1 MMNPIVQIVIE
12 NQMNDESNSPIVNIL
27 ANDQKQELVMQ
38 KGWPDGWNNSEPNEW
53 WVHLCCGWV
62 RQEFRY
68 SCDQAPYRI
77 LDHQVGE
84 GIECFRKKKAFHY
97 FDTIICP

>member
-1 MMNPIVQIVIE
+1 MMNPIVQ
-12 NQMNDESNSPIVNIL
+12 IVNIL

-38 KGWPDGWNNSEPNEW
+38 KGWPGWNNSEPNEW

-68 SCDQAPYRI
+68 FCDQAPYRI

-84 GIECFRKKKAFHY
+84 GIECFRKNKAFHY

>member
-53 WVHLCCGWV
+53 WV
-62 RQEFRY
+62 Q
-68 SCDQAPYRI
+68 
-77 LDHQVGE
+77 
-84 GIECFRKKKAFHY
+84 
-97 FDTIICP
+97 